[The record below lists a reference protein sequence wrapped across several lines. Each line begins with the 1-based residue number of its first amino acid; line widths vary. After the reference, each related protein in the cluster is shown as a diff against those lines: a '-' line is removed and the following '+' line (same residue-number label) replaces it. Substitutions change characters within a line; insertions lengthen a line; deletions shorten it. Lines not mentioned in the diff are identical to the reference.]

1 MGLVIRS
8 HQKKYNL
15 VALFLP
21 RKVVI
26 NMSRYKNG
34 NPKKKSRFICCKC
47 LQENMIGTGIQR
59 EHKQREKN
67 HVKDLYCLVDKEVTK
82 NLEVR
87 YCDIFEEMMD
97 KASELHIEYYG
108 EKVKVG

>member
-1 MGLVIRS
+1 
-8 HQKKYNL
+8 
-15 VALFLP
+15 
-21 RKVVI
+21 
-26 NMSRYKNG
+26 MSRYKNG

-67 HVKDLYCLVDKEVTK
+67 HVKDLYCLEDKEVTK

-108 EKVKVG
+108 EKVKGGVR